1 MWSDMFFRLANGGEY
16 YAAQTSILQEVKSLV
31 PDNIS
36 LIYWDYYSTEKA
48 HYDEMLSAHKQF
60 EAPVIFAGGASFWY
74 GFAPV
79 NRYAYRASEAAI
91 RSCLEND
98 VDDVFITCWKDDGA
112 ECSLFASLPSLFA
125 ISEFARGNFDRS
137 AIAEKFTNFAGVDFE
152 TFLALDD
159 VNSGSDG
166 KEPCNPCKYMLYSDP
181 FLGFLDRTV
190 KEDGG
195 VFRLFGKL

>member
-1 MWSDMFFRLANGGEY
+1 
-16 YAAQTSILQEVKSLV
+16 
-31 PDNIS
+31 
-36 LIYWDYYSTEKA
+36 
-48 HYDEMLSAHKQF
+48 MLSAHKQF
-60 EAPVIFAGGASFWY
+60 ENPVIFAGGASCWY

-98 VDDVFITCWKDDGA
+98 VDDVFITCWKDDDDGA

-137 AIAEKFTNFAGVDFE
+137 AIAAKFTNFAGVDFE

-159 VNSGSDG
+159 VNSGS
-166 KEPCNPCKYMLYSDP
+166 E
-181 FLGFLDRTV
+181 
-190 KEDGG
+190 
-195 VFRLFGKL
+195 